1 MLIIKEL
8 KSEEFEDLVNKKN
21 IDLPL
26 WANPQITIYYELR
39 KFLTIWKGDE
49 LKGIFVVP
57 VMIRNNKYMVNRK
70 FRFFPYVTPIIF
82 EKDNVKRR
90 EIVFEFFKYLVENFD
105 EISLP
110 MFPEFKDI
118 APIQS
123 LSIFAEY
130 WHTHVL
136 QNKLELNNVSSKL
149 RNHINKA
156 ELEIEIK
163 IDDDYSTYL
172 YNRAIKG
179 PENEIEIRSKS
190 GINII
195 KKGKGF
201 FIRGINKI
209 TGMEVG
215 AIMVAY
221 DSKWAYLLH
230 SWRDEMAPR
239 GIIPLLIMKATEIC
253 FDTLKVETFDFEGAV
268 IQDIDV
274 FFSGFNATIVP
285 YAYLYW
291 AKDKARFYELLNYSI
306 NIPGR
311 LYDENSKGEKK

>member
-21 IDLPL
+21 IDLPI

-49 LKGIFVVP
+49 LKGVFVVP

-311 LYDENSKGEKK
+311 LYGENSKGEKK